1 LSHRGLGLPLY
12 SQVTSPLRRYQDL
25 LAHYQ
30 IRAFLAK
37 KAGLPEAD
45 AMMLREEDVAQR
57 CMLAAQASAQT
68 RQAERDSRMHWVCV
82 WLMKN
87 PGWKGLATVMDAGN
101 RDALLFVHDF
111 GIELQMR
118 TRRQLELDSTIFVR
132 ATRINIPN
140 HDFTLEE
147 AEPV

>member
-1 LSHRGLGLPLY
+1 
-12 SQVTSPLRRYQDL
+12 
-25 LAHYQ
+25 
-30 IRAFLAK
+30 
-37 KAGLPEAD
+37 
-45 AMMLREEDVAQR
+45 
-57 CMLAAQASAQT
+57 
-68 RQAERDSRMHWVCV
+68 
-82 WLMKN
+82 MKN

-101 RDALLFVHDF
+101 RDALLFLHDF